1 MPDNE
6 QGRKPAEKP
15 AKAEETKN
23 NQYQEGLSDM
33 LKMLIAFV
41 LSCIGWNKDKKE
53 GKPAINIDKTTG
65 NSKYGDKNVY
75 RIAVR
80 DNVDSSTEE
89 VSDNLLH
96 LMTTESPKAV
106 EKAESEGHD
115 PIYGLVMSILY
126 KLQRLDRYK
135 MIEIVQDGQNCIL
148 AVFPKNVH
156 LNYTN
161 ADLKTTMR
169 LAITGKNAAQRI
181 QHRIE
186 ANLTMQL
193 LALTGELKVGM
204 EKDAPS
210 IIVVYAPQGDK
221 TSYHN
226 IKLVASMTI
235 VNKNTE
241 MKWVSGKREIRAFKG
256 RKEVK
261 AITINTML
269 KKAKFTL
276 KGEKKIFQIVY
287 NKKTKGFNWKQAA
300 DGLEQAKAAGAI
312 SANINFKRVW
322 TQDGNQPVQDI
333 GFGTVAGILSSL
345 TNGTNS
351 GKTSHIVVDKL
362 RSKFVNISLKRL
374 LAGHPTEVSLLNEE
388 NQNLTQKLRL
398 LLGLETYKMPA
409 VVTTENENWSF
420 QNKDDLS
427 ALLQSGVI
435 KAWKENDVKALLN
448 ASKVEPVA
456 HQELNR
462 WFVHTGLTH
471 TVGESE
477 FTVADEEHTML
488 DIVVAETKTEKEA
501 PQAQ

>member
-1 MPDNE
+1 MPIKSK
-6 QGRKPAEKP
+6 GASPTEKP
-15 AKAEETKN
+15 AKAEGKN
-23 NQYQEGLSDM
+23 DQTQERLGEM
-33 LKMLIAFV
+33 LKTLIAFV

-53 GKPAINIDKTTG
+53 GKPAITVEKTTDA
-65 NSKYGDKNVY
+65 KYSDKNVY

-80 DNVDSSTEE
+80 ADASTSKDE
-89 VSDNLLH
+89 VSDDLLA
-96 LMTTESPKAV
+96 LMTTESPKQV
-106 EKAESEGHD
+106 EKAVSEGHN

-135 MIEIVQDGQNCIL
+135 LIEIVEDGQNCIL
-148 AVFPKNVH
+148 AVMPKH
-156 LNYTN
+156 IYLNYTN
-161 ADLKTTMR
+161 NDLKSTMR
-169 LAITGKNAAQRI
+169 MAVNGKFPAQRI
-181 QHRIE
+181 QSRVE

-193 LALTGELKVGM
+193 LALTGEIKVGM

-210 IIVVYAPQGDK
+210 IIVVYAPQGAK

-261 AITINTML
+261 PSAINTML

-276 KGEKKIFQIVY
+276 KGEKNIFQIVY

-300 DGLEQAKAAGAI
+300 DGLEKAKAAGAI
-312 SANINFKRVW
+312 ADNINFKRVW
-322 TQDGNQPVQDI
+322 TQDGNQPVQNI
-333 GFGTVAGILSSL
+333 GYGTVAGILSSL
-345 TNGTNS
+345 TNGTKA
-351 GKTSHIVVDKL
+351 GKTSHINKETL

-374 LAGHPTEVSLLNEE
+374 LAGHPDEGKMLNEE

-409 VVTTENENWSF
+409 VVTTENEDWSF
-420 QNKDDLS
+420 KDKDDLA

-435 KAWKENDVKALLN
+435 RAWKDNDVKALLN

-462 WFVHTGLTH
+462 WYVHTGITH
-471 TVGESE
+471 TVEESE

-488 DIVVAETKTEKEA
+488 DIVVAETEKA
-501 PQAQ
+501 PQSQ